1 MKRVPTLRR
10 PRPGQTR
17 HTRRRPRP
25 PAPPGSVFLRRASRS
40 ARRRLDAGYRAMAR
54 AAVRER
60 EAWQWA
66 EATVGDVAD
75 DNALSDKV
83 EALLPLPAIAGDE
96 TKDRLL
102 VESGLL
108 ATLLKDAGLQSRAT
122 TFHRPAPLRKG
133 RHRRRPCPTA
143 RPCPRRIAPRFRR
156 LFRRS

>member
-1 MKRVPTLRR
+1 
-10 PRPGQTR
+10 
-17 HTRRRPRP
+17 
-25 PAPPGSVFLRRASRS
+25 
-40 ARRRLDAGYRAMAR
+40 MAR